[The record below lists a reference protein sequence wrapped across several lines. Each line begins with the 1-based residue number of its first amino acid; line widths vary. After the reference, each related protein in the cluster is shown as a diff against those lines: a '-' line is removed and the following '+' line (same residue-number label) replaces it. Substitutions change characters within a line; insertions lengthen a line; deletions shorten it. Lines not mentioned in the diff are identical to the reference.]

1 MRFAIDIRILDN
13 DNQWERWIVEE
24 FCELDYEDYYW
35 DKTILT
41 QKMMEQNL
49 DEIVRHIEKIK
60 SQFEN
65 PPIYGDRITSLEA
78 IDIAYQILALLLL
91 ETGSY
96 VPEVVKEKVLKST
109 EWEFD
114 KQWDWDENALKIR
127 KFYLNEFREKIL
139 LHESGKKEQ
148 FIDLKVHSDKEFD
161 EMCIGLKML
170 QEFIESGKIKE
181 ISHIN
186 LDCQNLTEI
195 PNSVLRLT
203 HIKRL
208 SLDKNNLISL
218 PGNIDNLENLEKLHL
233 LNNKIKVLPAT
244 FKNLKKLDTLTL
256 YGNPVLNNTNLENF
270 PPIIAKRK
278 KFTREWLRSP

>member
-1 MRFAIDIRILDN
+1 MRFAMDIRVLDN

-24 FCELDYEDYYW
+24 FCDLDYEDYYM
-35 DKTILT
+35 DKIILT
-41 QKMMEQNL
+41 QKALEQNL
-49 DEIVRHIEKIK
+49 DEIIRRIEKIK
-60 SQFEN
+60 SQFDD
-65 PPIYGDRITSLEA
+65 PPLYSVHITCLEA

-139 LHESGKKEQ
+139 HHEPGKKEK
-148 FIDLKVHSDKEFD
+148 FVDLKVHSDKEFD
-161 EMCIGLKML
+161 EMCIGLTML
-170 QEFIESGKIKE
+170 KEYIESGKIKD

-195 PNSVLRLT
+195 PNSVLKLT
-203 HIKRL
+203 HIKKL
-208 SLDKNNLISL
+208 SLDKNNIVAL
-218 PGNIDNLENLEKLHL
+218 PQNIDDLVNLEHL
-233 LNNKIKVLPAT
+233 SLLDNKIKELPPT
-244 FKNLKKLDTLTL
+244 FKNLKNLDDLTL
-256 YGNPVLNNTNLENF
+256 YGNPVSSITPLENF

-278 KFTREWLRSP
+278 KYTREWLSSP